1 MTSTEKLQSNLP
13 FREKLN
19 NSPKKTKALIDYIYK
34 ACILAIRLVCHIN
47 GGLEVKGKDNIPA
60 EKGVIIASNHISY
73 LDPPLIGAAL
83 PRRATFM
90 ARKRLFTM
98 PILGWFMKRY
108 AISVDRGKTLP
119 STVKGAIMRLK
130 NGELLVMFPEGRRSV
145 TGELTEGKRGI
156 GMIASHS
163 RATVVPTLII
173 GSNKALPVDAKWLK
187 RAKVFVIFDKPID
200 LSTIKGEGNK
210 FYENISQE
218 IMRAIGEL
226 KKRYADIS
234 S

>member
-1 MTSTEKLQSNLP
+1 
-13 FREKLN
+13 
-19 NSPKKTKALIDYIYK
+19 
-34 ACILAIRLVCHIN
+34 
-47 GGLEVKGKDNIPA
+47 
-60 EKGVIIASNHISY
+60 
-73 LDPPLIGAAL
+73 
-83 PRRATFM
+83 
-90 ARKRLFTM
+90 
-98 PILGWFMKRY
+98 
-108 AISVDRGKTLP
+108 
-119 STVKGAIMRLK
+119 MRLK
-130 NGELLVMFPEGRRSV
+130 NGELLVMFPEGRRSE

-173 GSNKALPVDAKWLK
+173 GSDKALPVDAKWLK

-200 LSTIKGEGNK
+200 LSIIKGEGNK
-210 FYENISQE
+210 LYENVSQE